1 MTTPTLVFLGGRV
14 FSSAIVCG
22 GSSSITM
29 SGNRNGITLFQNG
42 TVFLDDINLDI
53 HDNVNGIGVF
63 DGSRLTVRRSNILLD
78 DNGFLG
84 LNIGQGSTVRLNDN
98 APSLAVGSTSIQN
111 NGTFG
116 VLITQNSQATL
127 GNATVLGNPVLDFW
141 YRISASAT
149 ALERA

>member
-1 MTTPTLVFLGGRV
+1 
-14 FSSAIVCG
+14 
-22 GSSSITM
+22 M

-127 GNATVLGNPVLDFW
+127 GNATVLGNPVLDILVQDFGIGNSLGASVTGS
-141 YRISASAT
+141 ISCEPGQSSGS
-149 ALERA
+149 LCP